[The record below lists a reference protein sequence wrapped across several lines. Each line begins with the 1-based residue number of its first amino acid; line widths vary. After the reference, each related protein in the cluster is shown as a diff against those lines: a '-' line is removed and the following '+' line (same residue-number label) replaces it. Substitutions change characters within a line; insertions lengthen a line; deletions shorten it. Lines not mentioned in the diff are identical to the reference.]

1 MFSGRISEA
10 VAKQIE
16 KKIAENNDL
25 NSLSNSELA
34 NLAVEFVGDAPPSHV
49 PRETVIEILSQQPQI
64 SEWRTSIKQKAI
76 TAAKEKV
83 STMTA
88 NVDPRMADMIKQQFG
103 QWLQNSGLSS
113 TEITT
118 KIDTNSD
125 GKITEEELNRF
136 IQNLSGTNPPDWVSV
151 TLMSILDTDQNGVI
165 EVQELWNYLGAIGFN
180 VPSINHSE
188 DQFDQQQEP
197 NESHIDEKQANDEAE
212 IEIGS
217 ELAELDELDETEPTR
232 EPEQVNIPSIEP
244 VIESPDAILQTTQEQ
259 DHNESVPT
267 VNTSIEIGIEQLHST
282 RLHRESN
289 QVIQSTG
296 PGHCQLMVER
306 VERTLMVM
314 DNYRGGMTA
323 TGLLDGGP
331 YTVAV
336 LFEPEYNE
344 LIEQSVGKK
353 VSFTGA
359 LYDWSSGLRQAKI
372 KASELES

>member
-10 VAKQIE
+10 VARQIE

-83 STMTA
+83 STIAT

-113 TEITT
+113 AEITT

-180 VPSINHSE
+180 VPSINHPE
-188 DQFDQQQEP
+188 DQFDQQQEL
-197 NESHIDEKQANDEAE
+197 NESQINEEQANDEAE
-212 IEIGS
+212 IDIDS
-217 ELAELDELDETEPTR
+217 ELAELDETDPTI
-232 EPEQVNIPSIEP
+232 EPEQVSNPSIEP

-259 DHNESVPT
+259 NHDESIST
-267 VNTSIEIGIEQLHST
+267 VNTSIEIGIEKLHST

-289 QVIQSTG
+289 EVIQSTG

-353 VSFTGA
+353 ISFTGS

>member
-10 VAKQIE
+10 VARQIE
-16 KKIAENNDL
+16 KKIAENNNL

-34 NLAVEFVGDAPPSHV
+34 DLAVEFVGDAPPSHV

-83 STMTA
+83 STMAT

-180 VPSINHSE
+180 VPSINHPE
-188 DQFDQQQEP
+188 DQFDQQQEL
-197 NESHIDEKQANDEAE
+197 NESQINEEQANDEAE
-212 IEIGS
+212 IDIDS
-217 ELAELDELDETEPTR
+217 ELAELDETEPTI
-232 EPEQVNIPSIEP
+232 EPEQVSNPSIEP

-259 DHNESVPT
+259 NHDESVST
-267 VNTSIEIGIEQLHST
+267 VNTSIEIGIEKLHST

-289 QVIQSTG
+289 QVRQSTG

-336 LFEPEYNE
+336 LFEPEHNE

-372 KASELES
+372 KAIELES

>member
-10 VAKQIE
+10 VARQIE

-83 STMTA
+83 STIAT

-180 VPSINHSE
+180 VPSINHPE
-188 DQFDQQQEP
+188 DQFDQQQEL
-197 NESHIDEKQANDEAE
+197 NESQINEEQANDEAE
-212 IEIGS
+212 IDIDS
-217 ELAELDELDETEPTR
+217 ELAEFDETDPTIEPD
-232 EPEQVNIPSIEP
+232 QVSNPSIEP
-244 VIESPDAILQTTQEQ
+244 VVESPDAILQTTQEQ
-259 DHNESVPT
+259 NHDESIST
-267 VNTSIEIGIEQLHST
+267 VNTSIEIGIEKLHST

-353 VSFTGA
+353 ISFTGA

-372 KASELES
+372 KASELEF

>member
-10 VAKQIE
+10 VARQIE

-83 STMTA
+83 STMAA

-103 QWLQNSGLSS
+103 QWLQNSGLTS

-180 VPSINHSE
+180 VPSINHPE
-188 DQFDQQQEP
+188 DQFDQQQEL
-197 NESHIDEKQANDEAE
+197 NESQINEEQANDEAE
-212 IEIGS
+212 IDIDS
-217 ELAELDELDETEPTR
+217 ELAEFDETDPTIEPD
-232 EPEQVNIPSIEP
+232 QVSNPSIEP
-244 VIESPDAILQTTQEQ
+244 VVESPDAILQTTQEQ
-259 DHNESVPT
+259 NHDESIST
-267 VNTSIEIGIEQLHST
+267 VNTSIEIGIEKLHST

-353 VSFTGA
+353 ISFTGA

-372 KASELES
+372 KASELDS

>member
-10 VAKQIE
+10 VARQIE

-83 STMTA
+83 STMAA

-180 VPSINHSE
+180 VPSINHPE
-188 DQFDQQQEP
+188 DQFDQQQEL
-197 NESHIDEKQANDEAE
+197 NESQINEEQANDEAE
-212 IEIGS
+212 IDIDS
-217 ELAELDELDETEPTR
+217 ELAEFDETDPTIEPD
-232 EPEQVNIPSIEP
+232 QVSNPSIEP
-244 VIESPDAILQTTQEQ
+244 VVESPDAILQTTPEQ
-259 DHNESVPT
+259 NDDESIST
-267 VNTSIEIGIEQLHST
+267 VNTSIEIGIEKLHST

-353 VSFTGA
+353 ISFTGA

-372 KASELES
+372 KASELEF

>member
-10 VAKQIE
+10 VARQIE
-16 KKIAENNDL
+16 KKIAENNNL

-34 NLAVEFVGDAPPSHV
+34 DLAVEFVGDAPPSHV

-83 STMTA
+83 STMAT

-180 VPSINHSE
+180 VPSINHPE
-188 DQFDQQQEP
+188 DQFDQQQEL
-197 NESHIDEKQANDEAE
+197 NESQINEEQANDETE
-212 IEIGS
+212 IDIDS
-217 ELAELDELDETEPTR
+217 ELAELDETEPTI
-232 EPEQVNIPSIEP
+232 EPEQVSNPSIKP
-244 VIESPDAILQTTQEQ
+244 VIESTDAILQTTQEQ
-259 DHNESVPT
+259 NHDESVST
-267 VNTSIEIGIEQLHST
+267 VNTSIEIGIEKLHST

-336 LFEPEYNE
+336 LFEPEHNE

-372 KASELES
+372 KAIELES

>member
-10 VAKQIE
+10 VARQIE
-16 KKIAENNDL
+16 KKIAENNNL

-34 NLAVEFVGDAPPSHV
+34 DLAVEFVGDAPPSHV

-83 STMTA
+83 STMAT

-180 VPSINHSE
+180 VPSINHPE
-188 DQFDQQQEP
+188 DQFDQQQELNDSQI
-197 NESHIDEKQANDEAE
+197 NEEQANDEAE
-212 IEIGS
+212 IDIDS
-217 ELAELDELDETEPTR
+217 ELAELDETEPTI
-232 EPEQVNIPSIEP
+232 EPEQVSNPSIEP

-259 DHNESVPT
+259 NHDESVST
-267 VNTSIEIGIEQLHST
+267 VNTSIEIGIEKLHST

-336 LFEPEYNE
+336 LFEPEHNE
-344 LIEQSVGKK
+344 LIEQSIGKK

-372 KASELES
+372 KAIELES

>member
-10 VAKQIE
+10 VARQIE
-16 KKIAENNDL
+16 KKIAENNNL

-34 NLAVEFVGDAPPSHV
+34 DLAVEFVGDAPPSHV

-76 TAAKEKV
+76 AAAKEKV
-83 STMTA
+83 STMAT

-180 VPSINHSE
+180 VPSINHPE
-188 DQFDQQQEP
+188 DQFDQQQEL
-197 NESHIDEKQANDEAE
+197 NESQINEEQANDEAE
-212 IEIGS
+212 IDIDS
-217 ELAELDELDETEPTR
+217 ELAELDETEPTI
-232 EPEQVNIPSIEP
+232 EPEQVSNPSIEP

-259 DHNESVPT
+259 NHDESVST
-267 VNTSIEIGIEQLHST
+267 VNTSIEIGIEKLHST

-336 LFEPEYNE
+336 LFEPEHNE

>member
-10 VAKQIE
+10 VARQIE

-83 STMTA
+83 STMAT

-103 QWLQNSGLSS
+103 QWLQNSGLTS

-180 VPSINHSE
+180 VPSINHPE
-188 DQFDQQQEP
+188 DQFDQQQEL
-197 NESHIDEKQANDEAE
+197 NESQINEEQANDEAE
-212 IEIGS
+212 IDIDS
-217 ELAELDELDETEPTR
+217 ELAEFDETDPTIEPD
-232 EPEQVNIPSIEP
+232 QVSNPSIEP
-244 VIESPDAILQTTQEQ
+244 VVESPDAILQTTQEQ
-259 DHNESVPT
+259 NHDESIST
-267 VNTSIEIGIEQLHST
+267 VNTSIEIGIEKLHST

-353 VSFTGA
+353 ISFTGA

>member
-10 VAKQIE
+10 VARQIE
-16 KKIAENNDL
+16 KKIAENNNL

-34 NLAVEFVGDAPPSHV
+34 DLAVEFVGDAPPSHV

-83 STMTA
+83 STMAT

-180 VPSINHSE
+180 VPSINHPE
-188 DQFDQQQEP
+188 DQFDQQQEL
-197 NESHIDEKQANDEAE
+197 NESQINEEQANDEAE
-212 IEIGS
+212 IDIDS
-217 ELAELDELDETEPTR
+217 ELAELDETEPTI
-232 EPEQVNIPSIEP
+232 EPEQVSNPSIEP

-259 DHNESVPT
+259 NHDESVST
-267 VNTSIEIGIEQLHST
+267 VNTSIEIGIEKLHST

-336 LFEPEYNE
+336 LFEPEHNE

-372 KASELES
+372 KAIELES

>member
-10 VAKQIE
+10 VARQIE
-16 KKIAENNDL
+16 KKIAENNNL

-34 NLAVEFVGDAPPSHV
+34 DLAVEFVGDAPPSHV

-83 STMTA
+83 STMAA

-103 QWLQNSGLSS
+103 QWLQNSGLTS

-180 VPSINHSE
+180 VPSINHPE
-188 DQFDQQQEP
+188 DQFDQQQEL
-197 NESHIDEKQANDEAE
+197 NESQINEEQANDEAE
-212 IEIGS
+212 IDIDS
-217 ELAELDELDETEPTR
+217 ELAELDETDPTIEPD
-232 EPEQVNIPSIEP
+232 QVSNPSIEP
-244 VIESPDAILQTTQEQ
+244 VVESPDAILQTTQEQ
-259 DHNESVPT
+259 NHDESIST
-267 VNTSIEIGIEQLHST
+267 VNTSIEIGIEKLHST

-296 PGHCQLMVER
+296 PGHCQLIVER

-336 LFEPEYNE
+336 LFEPEHNE

-353 VSFTGA
+353 ISFTGA

>member
-10 VAKQIE
+10 VARQIE
-16 KKIAENNDL
+16 KKIAENNNL

-34 NLAVEFVGDAPPSHV
+34 DLAVEFVGDAPPSHV

-64 SEWRTSIKQKAI
+64 SEWRASIKQKAI

-83 STMTA
+83 STMAT

-180 VPSINHSE
+180 VPSINHPE
-188 DQFDQQQEP
+188 DQFDQQQEL
-197 NESHIDEKQANDEAE
+197 NESQINEGQANDEAE
-212 IEIGS
+212 IDIDS
-217 ELAELDELDETEPTR
+217 ELAELDETEPTI
-232 EPEQVNIPSIEP
+232 EPEQVSNPSIEP

-259 DHNESVPT
+259 NHDESVST
-267 VNTSIEIGIEQLHST
+267 VNTSIEIGIEKLHST
-282 RLHRESN
+282 RLHRESK

-336 LFEPEYNE
+336 LFEPKHNE

-372 KASELES
+372 KAIELES

>member
-10 VAKQIE
+10 VARQIE
-16 KKIAENNDL
+16 KKIAENNNL

-34 NLAVEFVGDAPPSHV
+34 DLAVEFVGDAPPSHV

-83 STMTA
+83 STMAT

-180 VPSINHSE
+180 VPSINHPE
-188 DQFDQQQEP
+188 DQFDQQQEL
-197 NESHIDEKQANDEAE
+197 NESQINEEQANDEAE
-212 IEIGS
+212 IDIDS
-217 ELAELDELDETEPTR
+217 ELDETEPTI
-232 EPEQVNIPSIEP
+232 EPEQVSNPSIEP

-259 DHNESVPT
+259 NHDESVST
-267 VNTSIEIGIEQLHST
+267 VNTSIEIGIEKLHST

-336 LFEPEYNE
+336 LFEPEHNE

-372 KASELES
+372 KAIELES

>member
-10 VAKQIE
+10 VARQIE
-16 KKIAENNDL
+16 KKIAENNNL

-34 NLAVEFVGDAPPSHV
+34 DLAVEFVGDAPPSHV

-76 TAAKEKV
+76 SAAKEKV
-83 STMTA
+83 STMAT

-180 VPSINHSE
+180 VPSINHPE
-188 DQFDQQQEP
+188 DQFDQQQEL
-197 NESHIDEKQANDEAE
+197 NESQINEEQANDEAE
-212 IEIGS
+212 IDIDS
-217 ELAELDELDETEPTR
+217 ELAELDETEPTI
-232 EPEQVNIPSIEP
+232 EPEQLSNPSIEP
-244 VIESPDAILQTTQEQ
+244 VVESTDEILQTTQEQ
-259 DHNESVPT
+259 NHDESVST
-267 VNTSIEIGIEQLHST
+267 VNTSIEIGIEKLHST

-306 VERTLMVM
+306 VERTLMVR

-336 LFEPEYNE
+336 LFEPKHNE

-372 KASELES
+372 KAIELES

>member
-10 VAKQIE
+10 VARQIE
-16 KKIAENNDL
+16 KKIAENNNL

-34 NLAVEFVGDAPPSHV
+34 DLAVEFVGDAPPSHV

-64 SEWRTSIKQKAI
+64 AEWRTSIKQKAI

-83 STMTA
+83 STMAT

-180 VPSINHSE
+180 VPSINHPE
-188 DQFDQQQEP
+188 DQFDQQQEL
-197 NESHIDEKQANDEAE
+197 NESQINEEQANDEAE
-212 IEIGS
+212 IDIDS
-217 ELAELDELDETEPTR
+217 ELAEFDETDPTI
-232 EPEQVNIPSIEP
+232 EPEQVSNPSIEP
-244 VIESPDAILQTTQEQ
+244 VIESTDAIIQTTQEQ
-259 DHNESVPT
+259 NHDESVST
-267 VNTSIEIGIEQLHST
+267 VNTSIEIGIEKLHST

-289 QVIQSTG
+289 EVIQSTG

-336 LFEPEYNE
+336 LFEPKHNE

-353 VSFTGA
+353 VSFTGT

-372 KASELES
+372 KAIELES

>member
-10 VAKQIE
+10 VARQIE
-16 KKIAENNDL
+16 KKIAENNNL

-34 NLAVEFVGDAPPSHV
+34 DLAVEFVGDAPPSHV

-83 STMTA
+83 STMAT

-180 VPSINHSE
+180 VPSINHPE
-188 DQFDQQQEP
+188 DQFDQQQEL
-197 NESHIDEKQANDEAE
+197 NESQINEEQVNDEAE
-212 IEIGS
+212 IDIDS
-217 ELAELDELDETEPTR
+217 ELAELDETEPTI
-232 EPEQVNIPSIEP
+232 EPEQVSNPSIEP

-259 DHNESVPT
+259 NHDESVST
-267 VNTSIEIGIEQLHST
+267 VNTSIEIGIEKLHST

-336 LFEPEYNE
+336 LFEPEHNE

-372 KASELES
+372 KAIELES

>member
-10 VAKQIE
+10 VARQIE
-16 KKIAENNDL
+16 KKIAENNNL

-34 NLAVEFVGDAPPSHV
+34 DLAIEFVGDAPPSHV

-83 STMTA
+83 STIAT

-180 VPSINHSE
+180 VPSINHPK
-188 DQFDQQQEP
+188 DQFDQQQEL
-197 NESHIDEKQANDEAE
+197 NESQINEEQANDEAE
-212 IEIGS
+212 IDIDS
-217 ELAELDELDETEPTR
+217 ELAELDETEPTI
-232 EPEQVNIPSIEP
+232 EPEQVSNPSIEP

-259 DHNESVPT
+259 NHDESVST
-267 VNTSIEIGIEQLHST
+267 VNTSIEIGIEKLHST

-336 LFEPEYNE
+336 LFEPKHNE
-344 LIEQSVGKK
+344 LVEQSVGKK

-372 KASELES
+372 KAIELES

>member
-1 MFSGRISEA
+1 MFSCRISEA
-10 VAKQIE
+10 VARQIE
-16 KKIAENNDL
+16 KKIAENNNL

-34 NLAVEFVGDAPPSHV
+34 DLAVEFVGDAPPSHV

-83 STMTA
+83 STMAT

-180 VPSINHSE
+180 VPSINHPE
-188 DQFDQQQEP
+188 DQFDQQQEL
-197 NESHIDEKQANDEAE
+197 NESQINEEQANDEAE
-212 IEIGS
+212 IDIDS
-217 ELAELDELDETEPTR
+217 ELAELDETEPTI
-232 EPEQVNIPSIEP
+232 EPEQVSNPSIEP

-259 DHNESVPT
+259 NHDESVST
-267 VNTSIEIGIEQLHST
+267 VNTSIEIGIEKLHST

-336 LFEPEYNE
+336 LFEPEHNE

-372 KASELES
+372 KAIELES

>member
-10 VAKQIE
+10 VARQIE

-83 STMTA
+83 STMAA

-103 QWLQNSGLSS
+103 QWLQNSGLTS

-180 VPSINHSE
+180 VPSINHPE
-188 DQFDQQQEP
+188 DQFGQQQEL
-197 NESHIDEKQANDEAE
+197 NESQINEEQANDEAE
-212 IEIGS
+212 IDIDS
-217 ELAELDELDETEPTR
+217 ELAEFDETDPTIEPD
-232 EPEQVNIPSIEP
+232 QVSNPSIEP
-244 VIESPDAILQTTQEQ
+244 VVESPDAILQTTQEQ
-259 DHNESVPT
+259 NHDESIST
-267 VNTSIEIGIEQLHST
+267 VNTSIEIGIEKLHST

-336 LFEPEYNE
+336 LFEPDYNE

-353 VSFTGA
+353 ISFTGA